1 MSESNYSV
9 YVHTSPCGKK
19 YVGITK
25 QNPIDRWKKGKAYPS
40 NKYFTE
46 EIEKYGWD
54 NFQHEIV
61 AEKLSK
67 ADAEAMEI
75 KLIKEFKS
83 DNKEFGYNITKG
95 GAPCNRG
102 YSDEDRRKARRES
115 ERKWKENSREKY
127 LAYRREYDRSEKRK
141 EYVNALN
148 KTEKRRKHRTEY
160 MRKYREANREKIRE
174 ISRRSEEKRKRNGD
188 TSRYET
194 EEKSPQTDGEVV
206 C

>member
-83 DNKEFGYNITKG
+83 DNKEFGYNITK
-95 GAPCNRG
+95 AVRLAI
-102 YSDEDRRKARRES
+102 EDILTKIDGKQGVKVKGSGKRIT
-115 ERKWKENSREKY
+115 ERNILRIGENMTVLKREK
-127 LAYRREYDRSEKRK
+127 S
-141 EYVNALN
+141 
-148 KTEKRRKHRTEY
+148 
-160 MRKYREANREKIRE
+160 M
-174 ISRRSEEKRKRNGD
+174 
-188 TSRYET
+188 
-194 EEKSPQTDGEVV
+194 
-206 C
+206 